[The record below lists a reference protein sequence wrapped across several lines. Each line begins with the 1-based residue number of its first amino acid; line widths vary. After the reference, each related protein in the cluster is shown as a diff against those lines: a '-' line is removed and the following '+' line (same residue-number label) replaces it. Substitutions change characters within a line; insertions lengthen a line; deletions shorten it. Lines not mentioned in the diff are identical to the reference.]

1 MAGFSYNWSG
11 RAHEQGCIGFRKT
24 DRRRSARIAKGELE
38 TRVVDMG
45 LKEFRELA
53 RQFNMMGENLEQS
66 FRQVAE
72 KAKWELV
79 VS

>member
-1 MAGFSYNWSG
+1 MRPLKASVK
-11 RAHEQGCIGFRKT
+11 RIGEG
-24 DRRRSARIAKGELE
+24 SSRIAKGELE

-45 LKEFRELA
+45 LKKFRELA